1 MVPDSLSSDLGA
13 DTPLAIDM
21 HALRFAYSS
30 SGPLVLDI
38 PQWQVERGAQVFL
51 KGPSGSGKSTLLNL
65 LAGVLLPSSGTVALL
80 GQDLAR
86 LNSRR
91 RDRFRAA
98 HVGLVFQQF
107 NLVSYLNVA
116 ENILL
121 AAHFNGRSGKAVEAR
136 MHELLLTLG
145 LDGALL
151 TMPAAALSVG
161 QQQRVAIV
169 RAFINDPQIL
179 IVDEPTSSLDADY
192 RDTFMNLLL
201 QLTRQ
206 NAKTLLFVSH
216 DQGLAQH
223 FEHTLDLADIN
234 RAASPKDGVA

>member
-1 MVPDSLSSDLGA
+1 MVPHSLSSDPSA
-13 DTPLAIDM
+13 NSHLAIDI
-21 HALRFAYSS
+21 HALRFAYSNN
-30 SGPLVLDI
+30 GPAVLDI
-38 PQWQVERGAQVFL
+38 PQWQVERGAQIFL
-51 KGPSGSGKSTLLNL
+51 KGPSGSGKSTLLNV

-91 RDRFRAA
+91 RDRYRAA

-121 AAHFNGRSGKAVEAR
+121 AAHFNGRSGKQVEAR

-151 TMPAAALSVG
+151 TQPAAALSVG

-192 RDTFMNLLL
+192 RDTFMSLLL

-206 NAKTLLFVSH
+206 SAKTLLFVSH

-223 FEHTLDLADIN
+223 FEHTLDLSDIN
-234 RAASPKDGVA
+234 RAASPKNGGA